1 MAQPDPEAPIEA
13 SPAGTTPSGEAPRA
27 AAERDDLATSGA
39 WAEDELPED
48 ELDYDDED
56 GEPTETVDEQ
66 GRRHVRR
73 AAPEGTE
80 ELLEKEAPRHTGLPD
95 AAERWRVRS
104 ATGTVLTAFAM
115 GLQQVFE
122 PERNQPA
129 IIMETSGEP
138 PEDLPVEAEL
148 AQLGPRQS
156 SITVRSWLLGKPSK
170 QVPMA
175 PQATDDKTHPADSE
189 SGPAQAGN

>member
-1 MAQPDPEAPIEA
+1 MAQPDPEVPIGAP
-13 SPAGTTPSGEAPRA
+13 PAGTTPAGEGPKASA
-27 AAERDDLATSGA
+27 DQDDLATSGA
-39 WAEDELPED
+39 WAEDELPDD
-48 ELDYDDED
+48 ELDYDDEA
-56 GEPTETVDEQ
+56 GPTETVDEQ

-73 AAPEGTE
+73 AAPEGTD

-95 AAERWRVRS
+95 GAERWRMRS

-129 IIMETSGEP
+129 IVMETSGEP

-156 SITVRSWLLGKPSK
+156 SITVRSWLLGKPAK

-175 PQATDDKTHPADSE
+175 PQATDDDPPQSGSE
-189 SGPAQAGN
+189 SGPGQTGN